1 MSSNRYRLLLSLIII
16 LVMVGV
22 MAQPAFAAASTTA
35 GNNATGNNIPE
46 DVPPSHW
53 AYKAVKLLIDKGYLQ
68 LYQDQ
73 TFQGDRPV
81 DRYTLA
87 SVVAKILIDSA
98 SGQTGINKDDLS
110 ILKSLIN
117 EFHEELIGIIAKN
130 SEQDLRLDGLEQKD
144 VITNQEQIEVR
155 AELQKLQ
162 KEVAEL
168 KARVQQLETELKE
181 TKQKHMWYIIGAAI
195 VGFLGIAI

>member
-1 MSSNRYRLLLSLIII
+1 MKYNPIGRLSIIFLLLALLLAFSHP
-16 LVMVGV
+16 V
-22 MAQPAFAAASTTA
+22 FAATSTAT
-35 GNNATGNNIPE
+35 GNNATGNTTAQ
-46 DVPPSHW
+46 DVPTSHW

-87 SVVAKILIDSA
+87 SIVAKILIDSA

-117 EFHEELIGIIAKN
+117 EFHDELIAILAKN
-130 SEQDLRLDGLEQKD
+130 NEQDLRLDGLEQKD
-144 VITNQEQIEVR
+144 VIVTQEMIELR
-155 AELQKLQ
+155 AELLKLQ

-168 KARVQQLETELKE
+168 KARIQALEAELKE
-181 TKQKHMWYIIGAAI
+181 TKQKQMWYIIGAA
-195 VGFLGIAI
+195 VLGFLGILI

>member
-1 MSSNRYRLLLSLIII
+1 MISNCKRRFSIPVFLLAAL
-16 LVMVGV
+16 LVF
-22 MAQPAFAAASTTA
+22 AQPVFAAT
-35 GNNATGNNIPE
+35 ATGNTGNTPE

-73 TFQGDRPV
+73 TFQGERPV

-117 EFHEELIGIIAKN
+117 EFRDELIGIIAKN
-130 SEQDLRLDGLEQKD
+130 NSQDQRLDVLEQKGL
-144 VITNQEQIEVR
+144 ITSQELVELR
-155 AELQKLQ
+155 AELIGLQ
-162 KEVAEL
+162 NEVAEL
-168 KARVQQLETELKE
+168 KARLQSLETELKD

-195 VGFLGIAI
+195 LGFLGILN

>member
-1 MSSNRYRLLLSLIII
+1 MRSNHYRLLLSLVFLLIA
-16 LVMVGV
+16 LGV
-22 MAQPAFAAASTTA
+22 MAQPVFAAANTA
-35 GNNATGNNIPE
+35 GNNAPV
-46 DVPPSHW
+46 DVPASHW

-87 SVVAKILIDSA
+87 NTVAKILIDSA

-117 EFHEELIGIIAKN
+117 EFHDELIAIIAKN
-130 SEQDLRLDGLEQKD
+130 NEQDLRLDVLEQKD
-144 VITNQEQIEVR
+144 VIANQELIEVR
-155 AELQKLQ
+155 AELLKLQ
-162 KEVAEL
+162 NEVAEL
-168 KARVQQLETELKE
+168 RTKLQELETELLE
-181 TKQKHMWYIIGAAI
+181 TKQKQTWYIIGAAI
-195 VGFLGIAI
+195 LGILGILI

>member
-1 MSSNRYRLLLSLIII
+1 MSSNYLLRLTI
-16 LVMVGV
+16 LAILTATLVIW
-22 MAQPAFAAASTTA
+22 AQPVLAATSTT
-35 GNNATGNNIPE
+35 TGNNITGNNTPA
-46 DVPPSHW
+46 DVTSSHW

-87 SVVAKILIDSA
+87 SIVAKILIDSA

-117 EFHEELIGIIAKN
+117 EFHAELITVIAQN
-130 SEQDLRLDGLEQKD
+130 NGQDKRLDGLEQQD
-144 VITNQEQIEVR
+144 VITNQELIEAR
-155 AELQKLQ
+155 AELLKLQ
-162 KEVAEL
+162 NEVAQL
-168 KARVQQLETELKE
+168 KTQLQALETELKD
-181 TKQKHMWYIIGAAI
+181 TKEKYRWYIIGAAI
-195 VGFLGIAI
+195 IGFLGVLI

>member
-1 MSSNRYRLLLSLIII
+1 MKSKYMRQLSTLALLLVTLLIFT
-16 LVMVGV
+16 
-22 MAQPAFAAASTTA
+22 QPVLAAASAT
-35 GNNATGNNIPE
+35 TGNSTPQ
-46 DVPPSHW
+46 DVPTSHW

-87 SVVAKILIDSA
+87 SIVAKILIDSA

-117 EFHEELIGIIAKN
+117 EFHDELIAIIAKN
-130 SEQDLRLDGLEQKD
+130 NDQDKRLGDLEQNE
-144 VITNQEQIEVR
+144 VIRNNELTEAR
-155 AELQKLQ
+155 AELLKLQ
-162 KEVAEL
+162 NEVSEL
-168 KARVQQLETELKE
+168 KAQVQNLEIELKD
-181 TKQKHMWYIIGAAI
+181 TKQKNMWYIIGAAI
-195 VGFLGIAI
+195 IGFLGVLN